1 MMKMLKDIERRGRR
15 LLARGML
22 SILGNGGVVESV
34 PAGTRLRSILLM
46 RWDAVGDLM
55 VCLPWFRKVRDVFPE
70 ARVGVVVSRRNRDL
84 LRYEPEFTTILYDSA
99 PPTYLGSLLLARRF
113 RPDAVVDTRM
123 HYDSTT
129 TFIYGAVSGA
139 EWMLSA
145 DNRDRRLPFNV
156 RVPMPTVRMH
166 NSDMTRLLLCGLG
179 RDIPD
184 AGLDREVRLSTTE
197 LDFAG
202 EFWRRVGL
210 RYRGRTVGIN
220 ISARDPLH
228 SWPVSSV
235 RELCALLVE
244 RGVKPVLFSVPSEHS
259 EAAAAAAAVPGAL
272 AAPPC
277 PGILHAAA
285 LIRDMAMF
293 VTPDTGLVHVA
304 SSYGVP
310 TVGLY
315 VPNEDHLPLW
325 FPWRVE
331 NEVLM
336 GEGDVSSIST
346 RAVMDAVERLSGRT
360 GALGTEV

>member
-1 MMKMLKDIERRGRR
+1 MAGNIERAGRR
-15 LLARGML
+15 LLAGAMRSIRGSSDAVG
-22 SILGNGGVVESV
+22 SI

-55 VCLPWFRKVRDVFPE
+55 VCLPWFRKTREVFPR
-70 ARVGVVVSRRNRDL
+70 ARVGIVVSRRNRDL
-84 LRYEPEFTTILYDSA
+84 LKYEPEFTAILYDSEPA
-99 PPTYLGSLLLARRF
+99 TYLRSLLLARRF
-113 RPDAVVDTRM
+113 RPNAVVDTRM

-129 TFIYGAVSGA
+129 SFIYGVVSGA

-145 DNRDRRLPFNV
+145 DNRTRRLPFNV
-156 RVPMPTVRMH
+156 RVPMPTARMH

-184 AGLDREVRLSTTE
+184 ADLDREVRLSTAE
-197 LDFAG
+197 LDFADG
-202 EFWRRVGL
+202 FWRTAGL

-228 SWPVSSV
+228 SWPLAGV
-235 RELCALLVE
+235 RELCTLLVGSG
-244 RGVKPVLFSVPSEHS
+244 RKPVLFSVPSEHS
-259 EAAAAAAAVPGAL
+259 EVTALAVAVPGTL

-315 VPNEDHLPLW
+315 VPNEEHLPLW

-336 GEGDVSSIST
+336 GEGAVSSI
-346 RAVMDAVERLSGRT
+346 AVGDVMDAVERLSCRT
-360 GALGTEV
+360 RAQGTEI